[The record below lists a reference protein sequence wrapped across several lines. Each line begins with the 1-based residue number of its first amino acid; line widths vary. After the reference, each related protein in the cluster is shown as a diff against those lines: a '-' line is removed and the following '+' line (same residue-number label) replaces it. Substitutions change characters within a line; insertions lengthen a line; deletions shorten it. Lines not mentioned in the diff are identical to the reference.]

1 MFEHFDTPTQSPPLT
16 LSRMHANHNCKHKNT
31 TNKYTPTLPS
41 VDEHSGVQVVDGQGR
56 RLWSVPGAARDVSLD
71 AVGRRVRGL
80 PRRGYCDRLRFFFFF
95 FFFFVFFFFFF
106 FFFIAPV
113 LAPLL

>member
-31 TNKYTPTLPS
+31 TNKYTRPS
-41 VDEHSGVQVVDGQGR
+41 RQSMNILVFKSWTAKVADFGVFREQHATFLSTQ
-56 RLWSVPGAARDVSLD
+56 SVGGCVACRGADTATD
-71 AVGRRVRGL
+71 
-80 PRRGYCDRLRFFFFF
+80 CD
-95 FFFFVFFFFFF
+95 FF